1 MNDRGGK
8 KVPMD
13 PLQLTKQR
21 ITLALIGNTKPD
33 KWDKMMQQTE
43 VHDSIDKFCNTKEI
57 KLLIITWD
65 NSGNLISYNSMPR
78 NSTNVNSFKK
88 KSMAFFKTQCA
99 ALNPRN
105 YNEYIFNIE
114 YTSNPLENL
123 SVLSRGV
130 FLPLLKNENNRDQW
144 SAAASQ
150 KILFEF
156 NQFISDL
163 YVIVGESQAK
173 TLLPLPPSQI
183 YDISV
188 DTQQQLNMLE
198 QFLNGWTKQ
207 IKTAITK
214 DPIILFKNGGNPD
227 PLDEL
232 KFWSEK
238 AQDLKQIQQQLD
250 SEKVQQ
256 LLNCFGSQFEK
267 ELERNQI
274 LLLQEFNTLCI
285 QLNNKLYE
293 SSSNVCF
300 LKSLEKK

>member
-1 MNDRGGK
+1 MNDRGK
-8 KVPMD
+8 KKGPMD

-21 ITLALIGNTKPD
+21 ITLALLGNSKPD
-33 KWDKMMQQTE
+33 KFAKMMQE
-43 VHDSIDKFCNTKEI
+43 KDVHDSIDKFCNTKEI
-57 KLLIITWD
+57 ISWD

-78 NSTNVNSFKK
+78 NSTNVNNSKK
-88 KSMAFFKTQCA
+88 KSMAFFKTQCV

-123 SVLSRGV
+123 SILSRGV
-130 FLPLLKNENNRDQW
+130 FLPLIKNENNRDQW

-173 TLLPLPPSQI
+173 TLLPLPPTQI
-183 YDISV
+183 YDSSI

-207 IKTAITK
+207 IKK
-214 DPIILFKNGGNPD
+214 CNHQRSYYII
-227 PLDEL
+227 
-232 KFWSEK
+232 
-238 AQDLKQIQQQLD
+238 
-250 SEKVQQ
+250 
-256 LLNCFGSQFEK
+256 
-267 ELERNQI
+267 
-274 LLLQEFNTLCI
+274 
-285 QLNNKLYE
+285 
-293 SSSNVCF
+293 
-300 LKSLEKK
+300 